1 MSTTTLNAAAGT
13 KTSGLP
19 QQFAHLAPFI
29 HWSLATETER
39 NRLRNASDMADII
52 AFKDA
57 MLADV
62 NDIVDW
68 LNTFPLDAMPPDA
81 QKLMHM
87 LLSLA
92 EVAPAVEAYHQPGV
106 IDGYDPERFIAD
118 EKFVMRPPI

>member
-1 MSTTTLNAAAGT
+1 MMTTDSQHT
-13 KTSGLP
+13 KPTAVLP
-19 QQFAHLAPFI
+19 PQFAHLTPFI

-39 NRLRNASDMADII
+39 NRLRNSSEMRDII

-62 NDIVDW
+62 DVIVAW
-68 LNTFPLDAMPPDA
+68 LNNYPLDAMPPDA
-81 QKLMHM
+81 QALMCM

-106 IDGYDPERFIAD
+106 
-118 EKFVMRPPI
+118 